1 MLSFTASRSLSLS
14 AVLAPSSAFSP
25 ADLPLPVPFSP
36 TLPLHLSSPLFL
48 SIPVIPA
55 TLTVGAACAAL
66 AVPLLLGNA
75 GDLSRASGS
84 SGGASGSSG
93 GPSGGPSGGRSV
105 GRSVAPSH
113 ALAPAR
119 DPVCGLG
126 HGLSRG
132 LGRGSPLGSVRGPA
146 FVSRHGHVYGP
157 AHGSASASVHGFSR
171 GRALPPVPSC
181 TVTRTPTEASGH
193 KRGHADITRGD
204 EEVYRPT
211 SRRCI
216 GDNVPSEAVPAPRG
230 TKRVRNIDAD
240 ELKVVY
246 KRVKTK
252 YEAGPVMPEK
262 SKKIEPC
269 LYTEVL
275 QKEHYLGLK
284 ELNRSVHGEDKEEE
298 VKRPAPTTLPRP
310 TLTGESKMDSFTCAP
325 PGGWCNCRSF
335 AQYGSCYM
343 CPSCRS
349 CFQNCPCKVPELS
362 ELPVVIPA
370 QSDFDFLDD
379 FGNPRL
385 PVSSGHSR
393 KSRGSRRSRGSRSSG
408 SSGGYD
414 SSEEVLL
421 LIRTFSLK
429 PRYLIKAGLD
439 IWDLSWRTG
448 RSNPRLAT

>member
-1 MLSFTASRSLSLS
+1 MLSFTASHFLSLS

-36 TLPLHLSSPLFL
+36 TLHLHLSGPFFL
-48 SIPVIPA
+48 SIPATPA
-55 TLTVGAACAAL
+55 TLAVGAACAAL
-66 AVPLLLGNA
+66 AVPLLLRNS
-75 GDLSRASGS
+75 GDISRASGS
-84 SGGASGSSG
+84 SGGASG
-93 GPSGGPSGGRSV
+93 PSVGSSV
-105 GRSVAPSH
+105 GRSVGPSL

-126 HGLSRG
+126 RG
-132 LGRGSPLGSVRGPA
+132 LGRGSPLRHVCGSPLGSVRGPA

-157 AHGSASASVHGFSR
+157 AHGPASASVHGFSC

-193 KRGHADITRGD
+193 KRDHADITRGD

-211 SRRCI
+211 SRRRI
-216 GDNVPSEAVPAPRG
+216 GDNVLSEAVPAPRG

-252 YEAGPVMPEK
+252 YEAGLVMPKK

-310 TLTGESKMDSFTCAP
+310 TLTGESKRDSFTCAP

-421 LIRTFSLK
+421 LIRTSSLK
-429 PRYLIKAGLD
+429 PSYLIKAGLD
-439 IWDLSWRTG
+439 IWDLTWRTG
-448 RSNPRLAT
+448 RSNPRLAI